1 MSLRIE
7 EAGSESGEKRLKYPN
22 HLSEISFGADRVAF
36 SSSEN
41 EWVSKLEQTSYI
53 PSHKHMHRHNFQ
65 SSIRNA

>member
-41 EWVSKLEQTSYI
+41 E
-53 PSHKHMHRHNFQ
+53 
-65 SSIRNA
+65 